1 MVSSFGL
8 FVVVQKWSLLTR
20 LFWVSLILGSP
31 DAGSPCGSVLTDLF
45 ALLGH
50 KSLYF
55 LARGSVKGLY
65 LDGNCVCIGSV
76 FLPQWVRINT
86 YIPCIKG
93 TKTMELSPVKGLQTF

>member
-55 LARGSVKGLY
+55 LAS
-65 LDGNCVCIGSV
+65 GSV
-76 FLPQWVRINT
+76 FIWELDLHWVSIFA
-86 YIPCIKG
+86 
-93 TKTMELSPVKGLQTF
+93 TMSPY